1 MAAAIA
7 GLIHPGE
14 MGVTVGAALKSAG
27 ARVLWASAGR
37 GEATRSRAAE
47 AGFEDAVTLA
57 RVAASCDFVFS
68 VCPPHAALEVSKEVA
83 AEKFTGRYVDANA
96 ISPEAARQV
105 KQVVEAAGASFIDGG
120 IIGPPVRSPGTTRI
134 YLSGPQAEAAAVL
147 FDGSL
152 LEAEVVEGA
161 ATAASALKMAYAA
174 WTKGSAALLLAVRAL
189 ARAEGIEEPLLR
201 EWGISQPGLEKR
213 SDQAATGNAFKAW
226 RFVAE
231 MDEIART
238 FGSAGL
244 PDGFHR
250 AAAEVYAR
258 LKCFKDHH
266 APPAPA
272 EVVERLLRTRT

>member
-1 MAAAIA
+1 
-7 GLIHPGE
+7 
-14 MGVTVGAALKSAG
+14 MGVTVGAALKAAG

-37 GEATRSRAAE
+37 GEATRSRAAD

-57 RVAASCDFVFS
+57 RVAASCEFVFS
-68 VCPPHAALEVSKEVA
+68 VCPPHAALEVSKELA
-83 AEKFTGRYVDANA
+83 AEKFAGRYVDANA

-105 KQVVEAAGASFIDGG
+105 KQVVEAAGARFIDGG
-120 IIGPPVRSPGTTRI
+120 IIGPPARSPGTTRI
-134 YLSGPQAEAAAVL
+134 YLSGPEAEAAARL

-152 LEAEVVEGA
+152 LEAEVVAGA

-189 ARAEGIEEPLLR
+189 ARAEAVEEPLLR
-201 EWGISQPGLEKR
+201 EWGISQPGLKKR
-213 SDQAATGNAFKAW
+213 SDQAAIGNAFKAW

-258 LKCFKDHH
+258 LKSFKDHP

-272 EVVERLLRTRT
+272 EVIERLLKTRT

>member
-1 MAAAIA
+1 M
-7 GLIHPGE
+7 
-14 MGVTVGAALKSAG
+14 
-27 ARVLWASAGR
+27 
-37 GEATRSRAAE
+37 
-47 AGFEDAVTLA
+47 
-57 RVAASCDFVFS
+57 
-68 VCPPHAALEVSKEVA
+68 
-83 AEKFTGRYVDANA
+83 
-96 ISPEAARQV
+96 
-105 KQVVEAAGASFIDGG
+105 
-120 IIGPPVRSPGTTRI
+120 
-134 YLSGPQAEAAAVL
+134 

-213 SDQAATGNAFKAW
+213 SDQAATGNAFKGW

-258 LKCFKDHH
+258 LKGFKDHH

-272 EVVERLLRTRT
+272 EVIERLLRTRT